1 MEAEDDMEDEM
12 MNKRDLDAT
21 TLEGICVVDV
31 DFSRVRGRIAG
42 RLLEDFV

>member
-1 MEAEDDMEDEM
+1 MEAEDVM
-12 MNKRDLDAT
+12 MNKRKLDVT

>member
-1 MEAEDDMEDEM
+1 MEAEDAM
-12 MNKRDLDAT
+12 MNKRNLDAA